1 MNPLAAVV
9 ISALVATVAGLV
21 IGALTIRLGNL
32 YVALVTLTFG
42 LLADTLIFTRNAFYQ
57 EGLGVQVSRPG
68 FLLSDRAFSYFALAV
83 FIVIAVIVVNL
94 RRSTTGLALAAVR
107 YSEPGA
113 RTLGLSVL
121 SLKLLVAG
129 IAAFIA
135 AIGGGLLALNLDS
148 AVPTAYTTFTG
159 LIWMAV
165 LVTVG
170 LRSIAAA
177 VLAGIAFTLLPGV
190 FQTYLPA
197 AWGNV
202 PTLLFGLGAVLVA
215 MNPDGQVAVTAR
227 QLQTLVAR
235 VAERRRGAG
244 TEPPGPVQPEIA
256 AAVQVPGLARKAGR

>member
-1 MNPLAAVV
+1 
-9 ISALVATVAGLV
+9 
-21 IGALTIRLGNL
+21 
-32 YVALVTLTFG
+32 
-42 LLADTLIFTRNAFYQ
+42 
-57 EGLGVQVSRPG
+57 VS
-68 FLLSDRAFSYFALAV
+68 
-83 FIVIAVIVVNL
+83 
-94 RRSTTGLALAAVR
+94 
-107 YSEPGA
+107 
-113 RTLGLSVL
+113 
-121 SLKLLVAG
+121 G

-135 AIGGGLLALNLDS
+135 AIGGGLLALNLQS
-148 AVPTAYTTFTG
+148 AVPTSYTTFTG
-159 LIWMAV
+159 LIWLAV

-227 QLQTLVAR
+227 QLQALVAR

-244 TEPPGPVQPEIA
+244 TEPPGPGEPEA
-256 AAVQVPGLARKAGR
+256 AAVQVPGLAREAGR